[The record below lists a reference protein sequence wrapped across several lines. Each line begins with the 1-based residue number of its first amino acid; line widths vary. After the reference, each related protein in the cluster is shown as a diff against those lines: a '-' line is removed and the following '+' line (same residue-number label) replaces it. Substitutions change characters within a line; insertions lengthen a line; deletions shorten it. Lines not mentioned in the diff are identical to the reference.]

1 MSASIRLTTLLVITV
16 WASSEKPFTAVTIT
30 TTTATALTTP
40 ISMPIDFETSRSMRR
55 TKPVDSAVS
64 GSAKASKA
72 ALISS
77 G

>member
-1 MSASIRLTTLLVITV
+1 MSASMRLTTLLVITV
-16 WASSEKPFTAVTIT
+16 WVSSEKPLIAVTIT

-40 ISMPIDFETSRSMRR
+40 ISMPIDLETSRSIRR
-55 TKPVDSAVS
+55 TKPVASAVA

-72 ALISS
+72 ALISR